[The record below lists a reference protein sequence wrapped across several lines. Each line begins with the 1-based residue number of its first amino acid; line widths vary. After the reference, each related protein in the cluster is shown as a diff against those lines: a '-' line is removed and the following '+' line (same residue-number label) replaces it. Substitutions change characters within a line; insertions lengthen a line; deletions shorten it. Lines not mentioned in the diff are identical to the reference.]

1 MRPEDEAEFAGLVER
16 QWRFAYRVAWAVLR
30 NAHDAE
36 DAAQEAFLKIWR
48 ARATGRGLVVQ
59 TDAATPPFGSRIS
72 AGRRTRDRGTCRCGA
87 QSRGEGGGGGLGGG
101 GASADR

>member
-36 DAAQEAFLKIWR
+36 DAAQEAFLKILR
-48 ARATGRGLVVQ
+48 ARAWRGLRDEKAYVAR
-59 TDAATPPFGSRIS
+59 AAWRLAVEAHAASRQ
-72 AGRRTRDRGTCRCGA
+72 RRSDPMRMRRWKTRRMFD
-87 QSRGEGGGGGLGGG
+87 
-101 GASADR
+101 